1 MYYRP
6 RRTLGLLVGSL
17 LTLWALAIGLV
28 LLNFGLTSE
37 LGLGGFLAY
46 SGAAL
51 AALLVLLFGF
61 WTYALATLAYA
72 LDRNALIISW
82 GPTQQVIPLGA
93 IERLVPGTA
102 VGVPPIR
109 GVAWWGCHVGRARI
123 DRVGSVLF
131 YSAHQTPEEVL
142 YVMTPQQ
149 SYAVSVDD
157 PSEFARQI
165 VRRQELGPTTEL
177 EHHVRR
183 SGFGLLSLW
192 EDPRGLAIAGVAIAV
207 AALVW
212 LQLGVRYGSVPE
224 TIPLHFPAS
233 DPPPLVEVVER
244 SALFELPQTA
254 TAILLVGLVFGAL
267 VHRRERMAGYLV
279 FAGATVV
286 QAIFLVAT
294 AIAID

>member
-1 MYYRP
+1 M
-6 RRTLGLLVGSL
+6 
-17 LTLWALAIGLV
+17 
-28 LLNFGLTSE
+28 
-37 LGLGGFLAY
+37 
-46 SGAAL
+46 
-51 AALLVLLFGF
+51 LLFGF

-149 SYAVSVDD
+149 SYAVSVGD

-192 EDPRGLAIAGVAIAV
+192 EDPRGLAIAGVANRGGRPRL
-207 AALVW
+207 AA
-212 LQLGVRYGSVPE
+212 QLGVRYGSVPE

-267 VHRRERMAGYLV
+267 VHRRERRWR
-279 FAGATVV
+279 ATSSSRARPWCRRSSSSPPPSRSTE
-286 QAIFLVAT
+286 QPPA
-294 AIAID
+294 